1 MQQVDLLEEGGG
13 GWEGE
18 EEDANQPLTPLPVGQ
33 KIWEF
38 YTSMYW
44 KSVQSQVPL

>member
-1 MQQVDLLEEGGG
+1 MQQVDVLEEGGG

-18 EEDANQPLTPLPVGQ
+18 EEPTADTPTGWPKDLGRC
-33 KIWEF
+33 
-38 YTSMYW
+38 TSMYW